1 MFYFQCPEIKRADP
15 ELSTKHNMPF
25 KKVSCPFN
33 PDQITVN
40 TPAVPP
46 LPQSAQLHGVLHRG
60 LSLIDTIYKCILPLH
75 LHPKGR
81 NK

>member
-1 MFYFQCPEIKRADP
+1 MFYCQCPEIKRADP
-15 ELSTKHNMPF
+15 ELSTKHI
-25 KKVSCPFN
+25 
-33 PDQITVN
+33 QHN